1 MNFSFQ
7 GIMGKCSC
15 GLSML
20 NTINVYAV
28 GLRLACLMRLKNLES
43 QIFVLICG
51 NGNNNNNNNGH
62 FYGA

>member
-28 GLRLACLMRLKNLES
+28 GSVAVGNRLSMLNTINVYAAGLRRACLMRLKNLES
-43 QIFVLICG
+43 
-51 NGNNNNNNNGH
+51 
-62 FYGA
+62 